1 MNIEEYRRYCLSKSA
16 TEESFPFDQDVLVFK
31 VMNKMFALA
40 SLKKWENGDYSV
52 NLKCDPIK
60 AIELREKYPDDI
72 FPGYHM
78 SKKHWNTVVID
89 YGTLQDHFI
98 KKLIDHSYN
107 LIINSLTKKQ
117 KAEFEMIKKL
127 P

>member
-1 MNIEEYRRYCLSKSA
+1 MNIEDYRGYCLSKTA
-16 TEESFPFDQDVLVFK
+16 TTESFPFDQDVLVFK
-31 VMNKMFALA
+31 VMNKMFALT

-52 NLKCDPIK
+52 NLKCDPSK
-60 AIELREKYPDDI
+60 ATELREKYPDDI

-89 YGTLQDHFI
+89 YGALDDDFI
-98 KKLIDHSYN
+98 KELINHSYD
-107 LIINSLTKKQ
+107 LILNSLTKKQ
-117 KAEFEMIKKL
+117 KAEFERIKKL